1 MADDFFDS
9 SDSDRSNKP
18 LLHAE
23 RWTLP
28 EPLALEGGGVL
39 ENVTVV
45 YETYGR
51 LNAEKSNAIFICHAL
66 SGDSHVASH
75 DADDDPGWW
84 ELMVG
89 PGRPIDTNRY
99 FVVCANILGGCRG
112 TTGPEDV
119 NPATGVPYG
128 KDFPAICI
136 ADIVNVNHK
145 LICGHFGI
153 PSLFALVGGSLG
165 GFMALDWAV
174 RYPDSLY
181 GSIMIA
187 TGARLSQ
194 QSRAFDV
201 IARNA
206 ITSDPNFCDGQ
217 YYDKKVGPK
226 KGLAIARQLG
236 HITYLSREAM
246 NRKSASD
253 RKVDSPFETIYP
265 VGSYLAHQGD
275 KFVERFD
282 ANSYCTLSI
291 ALDDYNQSQTFE
303 DLTEDLKKSRCRWLC
318 VSFSSDWLF
327 VPSQTKEIVD
337 AALAAG
343 KEVSY
348 CNVASEAGHDG
359 FLLKPEIDFYGQL
372 VSAFLRNLESNPQV
386 SVHKEPNADPAEFP
400 EKRPVPYRLKHRI
413 DFDRILEL
421 IPPGKSVLDLGCGKG
436 ELLLRLRQRG
446 DETLLG
452 VELEQ
457 KCVLQCIQRDLNVIH
472 TDMDKG
478 LRSFRNNQFDF
489 VVLSKTLQTVR
500 NVELVLS
507 EMLRIGR
514 TAIVSFPN
522 FGYHRFRTQLE
533 MFGTAPQT
541 DTRPGRKWFN
551 TNDVRFL
558 TIADFRE
565 LCNDKRYRIQK
576 MIALDTER
584 EIEIPEEESPNV
596 LADVAIIALTK

>member
-1 MADDFFDS
+1 MANDFFDS

-18 LLHAE
+18 LLYAE
-23 RWTLP
+23 HWVLP
-28 EPLALEGGGVL
+28 EPLELQQGGVL
-39 ENVTVV
+39 ENVRVV
-45 YETYGR
+45 YETYGT
-51 LNAEKSNAIFICHAL
+51 LHTEKSNAIFICHAL

-75 DADDDPGWW
+75 NDTDDPGWW

-89 PGRPIDTNRY
+89 SGKAIDTDRY

-112 TTGPEDV
+112 TTGPDSID
-119 NPATGVPYG
+119 PTTGRPYG
-128 KDFPAICI
+128 KDFPAISI
-136 ADIVNVNHK
+136 ADIVNVNYK
-145 LICGHFGI
+145 LITEHLGI
-153 PSLFALVGGSLG
+153 SRLFALVGGSLG

-174 RYPDSLY
+174 RFPKSLC
-181 GSIMIA
+181 GNIMIA

-194 QSRAFDV
+194 QARAFDV

-206 ITSDPNFCDGQ
+206 ITSDPNFHDGQ
-217 YYDKKVGPK
+217 YYDKPVGPK

-246 NRKSASD
+246 SRKSESD

-265 VGSYLAHQGD
+265 IGSYLAHQGD

-282 ANSYCTLSI
+282 ANSYCTLSK

-303 DLTEDLKKSRCRWLC
+303 ALTDDIKRSDCRWLC

-327 VPSQTKEIVD
+327 LPSQTKEIVD

-348 CNVASEAGHDG
+348 CDVASQAGHDG
-359 FLLKPEIDFYGQL
+359 FLLKPEIDFYGRL
-372 VSAFLRNLESNPQV
+372 VNAFLHNLESNPLIKAPDE
-386 SVHKEPNADPAEFP
+386 SSSALAEIP
-400 EKRPVPYRLKHRI
+400 EKRPISSRLKHRI
-413 DFDRILEL
+413 DLDRIIEL
-421 IPPGKSVLDLGCGKG
+421 IPSGKSTLDLGCGKG
-436 ELLLRLRQRG
+436 ELLLRLRERG
-446 DETLLG
+446 DNRLVG

-457 KCVLQCIQRDLNVIH
+457 KYVFQCVARGLNVIH
-472 TDMDKG
+472 ADMDKG
-478 LRSFRNNQFDF
+478 LQSFQDGQFDF

-500 NVELVLS
+500 NVELVLE

-551 TNDVRFL
+551 TSDVRFL

-576 MIALDTER
+576 MIALDTEK
-584 EIEIPEEESPNV
+584 EIEIPEEDAPNV
-596 LADVAIIALTK
+596 LADVAIVALTK

>member
-1 MADDFFDS
+1 MSEDFFES
-9 SDSDRSNKP
+9 SDSDRSNRP

-23 RWTLP
+23 SWTLP
-28 EPLALEGGGVL
+28 GPLSLVGGGRL
-39 ENVTVV
+39 EKVTVV
-45 YETYGR
+45 YETYGT
-51 LNAEKSNAIFICHAL
+51 LNAEKSNALFICHAL

-75 DADDDPGWW
+75 DENDDPGWW
-84 ELMVG
+84 EMMVG
-89 PGRPIDTNRY
+89 KGKPIDTTRY
-99 FVVCANILGGCRG
+99 FVICANMRGGGRG

-119 NPATGVPYG
+119 NPETGVSYG
-128 KDFPAICI
+128 QDFPSISI

-145 LICGHFGI
+145 LVCEHFGI
-153 PSLFALVGGSLG
+153 PRLFALVGGSLG
-165 GFMALDWAV
+165 GFMALDWAI
-174 RYPDSLY
+174 RYPDSMRAN
-181 GSIMIA
+181 IMIA

-206 ITSDPNFCDGQ
+206 ITSDPNFCGGQ
-217 YYDKKVGPK
+217 YYDKPVGPK

-246 NRKSASD
+246 NRKSESD
-253 RKVDSPFETIYP
+253 RKVESPFETIYP

-282 ANSYCTLSI
+282 ANSYCTLSK

-303 DLTEDLKKSRCRWLC
+303 MLTDEIRQSKCRWLC

-327 VPSQTKEIVD
+327 IPSQTKEIVD
-337 AALAAG
+337 ALLAAD

-348 CNVASEAGHDG
+348 CNVASQAGHDG

-372 VSAFLRNLESNPQV
+372 VSAFLLNMESDSRSGAPR
-386 SVHKEPNADPAEFP
+386 SGRGSARPAEKP
-400 EKRPVPYRLKHRI
+400 PAVRGKNDRI
-413 DFDRILEL
+413 DLDRIIEL
-421 IPPGKSVLDLGCGKG
+421 IPADKSILDLGCGKG
-436 ELLLRLRQRG
+436 ELLLRLAQRG
-446 DETLLG
+446 EKTLVG

-457 KCVLQCIQRDLNVIH
+457 RYILQCVQHDLNVIH
-472 TDMDKG
+472 TDMDQG
-478 LRSFRNNQFDF
+478 LQSFRDGQFDY

-500 NVELVLS
+500 NVELVLE
-507 EMLRIGR
+507 EMLRVGK
-514 TAIVSFPN
+514 TALVSFPN

-551 TNDVRFL
+551 TSDVRFL
-558 TIADFRE
+558 TIADFRA
-565 LCNDKRYRIQK
+565 LCNEKRYRIQK
-576 MIALDTER
+576 MIALDTAHQ
-584 EIEIPEEESPNV
+584 IEIPEEEANV
-596 LADVAIIALTK
+596 RADIAIVTLTK

>member
-1 MADDFFDS
+1 MSEDFFES

-23 RWTLP
+23 SWELP
-28 EPLALEGGGVL
+28 EPLALTGGGLL
-39 ENVTVV
+39 EKVTVV
-45 YETYGR
+45 YETYGT
-51 LNAEKSNAIFICHAL
+51 LNADKSNAVFICHAL

-75 DADDDPGWW
+75 DENDDPGWW
-84 ELMVG
+84 EMMVG
-89 PGRPIDTNRY
+89 EGKPIDTGRY
-99 FVVCANILGGCRG
+99 FVICANILGGCRG
-112 TTGPEDV
+112 TTGPEDI
-119 NPATGVPYG
+119 NPKTGVSYG
-128 KDFPAICI
+128 QDFPSISI

-145 LICGHFGI
+145 LVSEHFGI
-153 PSLFALVGGSLG
+153 SRLFALVGGSLG
-165 GFMALDWAV
+165 GFMALDWAI
-174 RYPDSLY
+174 RYPDSMLAN
-181 GSIMIA
+181 IMIA

-206 ITSDPNFCDGQ
+206 ITSDPNFCGGQ
-217 YYDKKVGPK
+217 YYDKPVGPK

-246 NRKSASD
+246 NRKSESD
-253 RKVDSPFETIYP
+253 RKVESPFETIYP

-282 ANSYCTLSI
+282 ANSYCTLSK

-303 DLTEDLKKSRCRWLC
+303 MLTEDVRKSKCRWLF

-327 VPSQTKEIVD
+327 IPSQTKEIVD
-337 AALAAG
+337 ALLAAD

-348 CNVASEAGHDG
+348 CNVASQAGHDG

-372 VSAFLRNLESNPQV
+372 VSAFLWNMESNPEKGGAPLSGRCPAV
-386 SVHKEPNADPAEFP
+386 PAEKSP
-400 EKRPVPYRLKHRI
+400 AIHTGNDRI
-413 DFDRILEL
+413 DLDRIIEL
-421 IPPGKSVLDLGCGKG
+421 IPDDKSILDLGCGKG
-436 ELLLRLRQRG
+436 ELLLRLAKRG
-446 DETLLG
+446 EKKLVG

-457 KCVLQCIQRDLNVIH
+457 KYILQCVRHNLNVIH
-472 TDMDKG
+472 TDMDQG
-478 LRSFRNNQFDF
+478 LQSFRDGQFDY

-500 NVELVLS
+500 NVELVLE
-507 EMLRIGR
+507 EMLRVGR
-514 TAIVSFPN
+514 TALVSFPN

-551 TNDVRFL
+551 TSDVRFL
-558 TIADFRE
+558 TIADFRA
-565 LCNDKRYRIQK
+565 LCNEKRYRIRK
-576 MIALDTER
+576 MVALDTAHH
-584 EIEIPEEESPNV
+584 IEIPEEEANV
-596 LADVAIIALTK
+596 RADIAIVTLTK

>member
-1 MADDFFDS
+1 MSEDFFES
-9 SDSDRSNKP
+9 SDSDRSNRP

-23 RWTLP
+23 SWTLP
-28 EPLALEGGGVL
+28 GPLSLVGGGRL
-39 ENVTVV
+39 EKVTVV
-45 YETYGR
+45 YETYGT
-51 LNAEKSNAIFICHAL
+51 LNAEKSNALFICHAL

-75 DADDDPGWW
+75 DENDDPGWW
-84 ELMVG
+84 EMMVG
-89 PGRPIDTNRY
+89 KGKPIDTTRY
-99 FVVCANILGGCRG
+99 FVICANILGGCRG

-119 NPATGVPYG
+119 NPETGVSYG
-128 KDFPAICI
+128 QDFPSISI

-145 LICGHFGI
+145 LVCEHFGI
-153 PSLFALVGGSLG
+153 PRLFALVGGSLG
-165 GFMALDWAV
+165 GFMALDWAI
-174 RYPDSLY
+174 RYPDSMRAN
-181 GSIMIA
+181 IMIA

-206 ITSDPNFCDGQ
+206 ITSDPNFCGGQ
-217 YYDKKVGPK
+217 YYDKPVGPK

-246 NRKSASD
+246 NRKSESD
-253 RKVDSPFETIYP
+253 RKVESPFETIYP

-282 ANSYCTLSI
+282 ANSYCTLSK

-303 DLTEDLKKSRCRWLC
+303 MLTDEIRQSKCRWLC

-327 VPSQTKEIVD
+327 IPSQTKEIVD
-337 AALAAG
+337 ALLAAD

-348 CNVASEAGHDG
+348 CNVASQAGHDG

-372 VSAFLRNLESNPQV
+372 VSAFLLNMESDSRSGGAPR
-386 SVHKEPNADPAEFP
+386 SGRGSARPAEKP
-400 EKRPVPYRLKHRI
+400 PAARGKNDRI
-413 DFDRILEL
+413 DLDRIIEL
-421 IPPGKSVLDLGCGKG
+421 IPADKSILDLGCGKG
-436 ELLLRLRQRG
+436 ELLLRLAQRG
-446 DETLLG
+446 EKTLVG

-457 KCVLQCIQRDLNVIH
+457 RYILQCVQHDLNVIH
-472 TDMDKG
+472 TDMDQG
-478 LRSFRNNQFDF
+478 LQSFRDGQFDY

-500 NVELVLS
+500 NVELVLE
-507 EMLRIGR
+507 EMLRVGK
-514 TAIVSFPN
+514 TALVSFPN

-551 TNDVRFL
+551 TSDVRFL
-558 TIADFRE
+558 TIADFRA
-565 LCNDKRYRIQK
+565 LCNEKRYRIQK
-576 MIALDTER
+576 MIALDTAHQ
-584 EIEIPEEESPNV
+584 IEIPEEEANV
-596 LADVAIIALTK
+596 RADIAIVTLTK

>member
-1 MADDFFDS
+1 MSEDFFES
-9 SDSDRSNKP
+9 SDSDRSNRP

-23 RWTLP
+23 SWTLP
-28 EPLALEGGGVL
+28 GPLSLVGGGRL
-39 ENVTVV
+39 EKVTVV
-45 YETYGR
+45 YETYGT
-51 LNAEKSNAIFICHAL
+51 LNAEKSNALFICHAL

-75 DADDDPGWW
+75 DENDDPGWW
-84 ELMVG
+84 EMMVG
-89 PGRPIDTNRY
+89 KGKPIDTTRY
-99 FVVCANILGGCRG
+99 FVICANILGGCRG

-119 NPATGVPYG
+119 NPETGVSYG
-128 KDFPAICI
+128 QDFPSISI

-145 LICGHFGI
+145 LVCEHFGI
-153 PSLFALVGGSLG
+153 PRLFALVGGSLG
-165 GFMALDWAV
+165 GFMALDWAI
-174 RYPDSLY
+174 RYPDSMRAN
-181 GSIMIA
+181 IMIA

-206 ITSDPNFCDGQ
+206 ITSDPNFCGGQ
-217 YYDKKVGPK
+217 YYDKPVGPK

-246 NRKSASD
+246 NRKSESD
-253 RKVDSPFETIYP
+253 RKVESPFETIYP

-282 ANSYCTLSI
+282 ANSYCTLSK

-303 DLTEDLKKSRCRWLC
+303 MLTDEIRQSKCRWLC

-327 VPSQTKEIVD
+327 IPSQTKEIVD
-337 AALAAG
+337 ALLAAD

-348 CNVASEAGHDG
+348 CNVASQAGHDG

-372 VSAFLRNLESNPQV
+372 VSAFLLNMESDSRSGAPR
-386 SVHKEPNADPAEFP
+386 SGRGSARPAEKP
-400 EKRPVPYRLKHRI
+400 PAVRGKNDRI
-413 DFDRILEL
+413 DLDRIIEL
-421 IPPGKSVLDLGCGKG
+421 IPADKSILDLGCGKG
-436 ELLLRLRQRG
+436 ELLLRLAQRG
-446 DETLLG
+446 EKTLVG

-457 KCVLQCIQRDLNVIH
+457 RYILQCVQHDLNVIH
-472 TDMDKG
+472 TDMDQG
-478 LRSFRNNQFDF
+478 LQSFRDGQFDY

-500 NVELVLS
+500 NVELVLE
-507 EMLRIGR
+507 EMLRVGK
-514 TAIVSFPN
+514 TALVSFPN

-551 TNDVRFL
+551 TSDVRFL
-558 TIADFRE
+558 TIADFRA
-565 LCNDKRYRIQK
+565 LCNEKRYRIQK
-576 MIALDTER
+576 MIALDTAHQ
-584 EIEIPEEESPNV
+584 IEIPEEEANV
-596 LADVAIIALTK
+596 RADIAIVTLTK

>member
-1 MADDFFDS
+1 MSEDFFES
-9 SDSDRSNKP
+9 SDSDRSNRP

-23 RWTLP
+23 SWTLP
-28 EPLALEGGGVL
+28 GPLSLVGGGRL
-39 ENVTVV
+39 EKVTVV
-45 YETYGR
+45 YETYGT
-51 LNAEKSNAIFICHAL
+51 LNAEKSNALFICHAL

-75 DADDDPGWW
+75 DENDDPGWW
-84 ELMVG
+84 EMMVG
-89 PGRPIDTNRY
+89 KGKPIDTTRY
-99 FVVCANILGGCRG
+99 FVICANILGGCRG

-119 NPATGVPYG
+119 NPETGVSYG
-128 KDFPAICI
+128 QDFPSISI

-145 LICGHFGI
+145 LVCEHFGI
-153 PSLFALVGGSLG
+153 PRLFALVGGSLG
-165 GFMALDWAV
+165 GFMALDWAI
-174 RYPDSLY
+174 RYPDSMLAN
-181 GSIMIA
+181 IMIA

-206 ITSDPNFCDGQ
+206 ITSDPNFCGGQ
-217 YYDKKVGPK
+217 YYDKPVGPK

-246 NRKSASD
+246 NRKSESD
-253 RKVDSPFETIYP
+253 RKVESPFETIYP

-282 ANSYCTLSI
+282 ANSYCTLSK

-303 DLTEDLKKSRCRWLC
+303 MLTDEIRQSKCRWLC

-327 VPSQTKEIVD
+327 IPSQTKEIVD
-337 AALAAG
+337 ALLAAD

-348 CNVASEAGHDG
+348 CNVASQAGHDG

-372 VSAFLRNLESNPQV
+372 VSAFLLNMESDSRSGAPR
-386 SVHKEPNADPAEFP
+386 SGRGSARPAEKP
-400 EKRPVPYRLKHRI
+400 PAVRGKNDRI
-413 DFDRILEL
+413 DLDRIIEL
-421 IPPGKSVLDLGCGKG
+421 IPADKSILDLGCGKG
-436 ELLLRLRQRG
+436 ELLLRLAQRG
-446 DETLLG
+446 EKTLVG

-457 KCVLQCIQRDLNVIH
+457 RYILQCVQHDLNVIH
-472 TDMDKG
+472 TDMDQG
-478 LRSFRNNQFDF
+478 LQSFRDGQFDY

-500 NVELVLS
+500 NVELVLE
-507 EMLRIGR
+507 EMLRVGK
-514 TAIVSFPN
+514 TALVSFPN

-551 TNDVRFL
+551 TSDVRFL
-558 TIADFRE
+558 TIADFRA
-565 LCNDKRYRIQK
+565 LCNEKRYRIQK
-576 MIALDTER
+576 MIALDTAHQ
-584 EIEIPEEESPNV
+584 IEIPEEEANV
-596 LADVAIIALTK
+596 RADIAIVTLTK

>member
-1 MADDFFDS
+1 MSEDFFES
-9 SDSDRSNKP
+9 SDSDRSNRP

-23 RWTLP
+23 SWTLP
-28 EPLALEGGGVL
+28 GPLSLVGGGRL
-39 ENVTVV
+39 EKVTVV
-45 YETYGR
+45 YETYGT
-51 LNAEKSNAIFICHAL
+51 LNAEKSNALFICHAL

-75 DADDDPGWW
+75 DENDDPGWW
-84 ELMVG
+84 EMMVG
-89 PGRPIDTNRY
+89 KGKPIDTTRY
-99 FVVCANILGGCRG
+99 FVICANILGGCRG

-119 NPATGVPYG
+119 NPETGVSYG
-128 KDFPAICI
+128 QDFPSISI

-145 LICGHFGI
+145 LVCEHFGI
-153 PSLFALVGGSLG
+153 PRLFALVGGSLG
-165 GFMALDWAV
+165 GFMALDWAI
-174 RYPDSLY
+174 RYPDSMRAN
-181 GSIMIA
+181 IMIA

-206 ITSDPNFCDGQ
+206 ITSDPNFCGGQ
-217 YYDKKVGPK
+217 YYDKPVGPK

-246 NRKSASD
+246 NRKSESD
-253 RKVDSPFETIYP
+253 RKVESPFETIYP

-282 ANSYCTLSI
+282 ANSYCTLSK

-303 DLTEDLKKSRCRWLC
+303 MLTDEIRQSKCRWLC

-327 VPSQTKEIVD
+327 IPSQTKEIVD
-337 AALAAG
+337 ALLAAD

-348 CNVASEAGHDG
+348 CNVASQAGHDG

-372 VSAFLRNLESNPQV
+372 VSAFLLNMESDSRGGGAPR
-386 SVHKEPNADPAEFP
+386 SGRGSARPAEKP
-400 EKRPVPYRLKHRI
+400 PAVRGKNDRI
-413 DFDRILEL
+413 DLDRIIEL
-421 IPPGKSVLDLGCGKG
+421 IPADKSILDLGCGKG
-436 ELLLRLRQRG
+436 ELLLRLAQRG
-446 DETLLG
+446 EKTLVG

-457 KCVLQCIQRDLNVIH
+457 RYILQCVQHDLNVIH
-472 TDMDKG
+472 TDMDQG
-478 LRSFRNNQFDF
+478 LQSFRDGQFDY

-500 NVELVLS
+500 NVELVLE
-507 EMLRIGR
+507 EMLRVGK
-514 TAIVSFPN
+514 TALVSFPN

-551 TNDVRFL
+551 TSDVRFL
-558 TIADFRE
+558 TIADFRA
-565 LCNDKRYRIQK
+565 LCNEKRYRIQK
-576 MIALDTER
+576 MIALDTAHQ
-584 EIEIPEEESPNV
+584 IEIPEEEANV
-596 LADVAIIALTK
+596 RADIAIVTLTK